1 MKNSTKRTQNEG
13 TLSALL
19 SATKGLFLLSHLT
32 SLKFGCAHCN
42 SSSKLDSCSLARTFI
57 FHLSAFCFLLSS
69 CQQEEDFAPQ
79 GQEIRVAFTTDAIQ
93 TRVNTLGTGDQWE
106 TGDRIRLL
114 RWMNDQHVNYFYTAE
129 VANDGAV
136 T

>member
-1 MKNSTKRTQNEG
+1 MKNSIKRTQNEG

-57 FHLSAFCFLLSS
+57 FHLSSFIFHS
-69 CQQEEDFAPQ
+69 
-79 GQEIRVAFTTDAIQ
+79 
-93 TRVNTLGTGDQWE
+93 TL
-106 TGDRIRLL
+106 RLL
-114 RWMNDQHVNYFYTAE
+114 CGICVIKRCA
-129 VANDGAV
+129 
-136 T
+136 